1 VDLMSNAPMVVATV
15 GFYAIGT
22 TTLLFAALHDV
33 AFRTIPNWPP
43 ALLFGVGILM
53 RVQSGTLV
61 PGLLAGFLILTGTT
75 ICWLRGWLGGGDV
88 KLLAACGMLVPPAL
102 AMSLLLA
109 VALSGGLLAILYLAL
124 AKMVSPIT
132 RSRPAGLIRRVCRV
146 ERYRIRHRGPLP
158 YGSAIA
164 AGTLFVLLRG

>member
-1 VDLMSNAPMVVATV
+1 MSNAPMAVATV
-15 GFYAIGT
+15 GLYAIGT
-22 TTLLFAALHDV
+22 TVLLFAALHDV
-33 AFRTIPNWPP
+33 AFRTIPNWLPT
-43 ALLFGVGILM
+43 LLLGVGTLI
-53 RVQSGTLV
+53 RVQSGTLM
-61 PGLLAGFLILTGTT
+61 PGLLAGLLIFTGTT

-124 AKMVSPIT
+124 ARVLPPIT
-132 RSRPAGLIRRVCRV
+132 RSRPTELIRRVCRM
-146 ERYRIRHRGPLP
+146 ECYRIRHRRPLP